1 MTQKTTLPT
10 IESLTEL
17 TSFFEPPC
25 LSLYQPTHRHT
36 PGNQQDP
43 IRFRNLVKELEA
55 SLKQKYP
62 DVETRLLLKPFET
75 LSHDQDFWN
84 HTLDGLAVLGTHSL
98 FRVFLLQRPVVE
110 LAIAADSFHTNP
122 LRSFL
127 QSAGRYQILGLS
139 LHKIQLFEGNRD
151 SLDEIQPA
159 QGVPRTI
166 DEAFLQTITELEDDD
181 LTIPDSTVISSGD
194 RNGKSTRH
202 SSRKENDDV
211 DSKAQRFFRAIDRAV
226 FNHHSQPSN
235 LPLILAAL
243 PEHHHLFH
251 SVSHNPFL
259 MKEGILVNPDVMSI
273 SELRKRAWDLLEPQY
288 NASLTTLA
296 EEFGF
301 AKSIGLGSDDIS
313 DVAAA
318 AAEGRVKTLMIESDR
333 LIAGHLNSTTGL
345 LEPYD
350 PSNPRVDDKLDD
362 LAELVGK
369 MGGRVVVMPSEQM
382 LGQTGLAAT
391 YRY

>member
-62 DVETRLLLKPFET
+62 AVETNLLLKPFET
-75 LSHDQDFWN
+75 LSQDQDFWN

-98 FRVFLLQRPVVE
+98 FRVFLLQRSVVE

-166 DEAFLQTITELEDDD
+166 NEAFPPTITKSQDDD
-181 LTIPDSTVISSGD
+181 LTIANSTTAESGGG
-194 RNGKSTRH
+194 NGKST
-202 SSRKENDDV
+202 SRSRRDNDDV
-211 DSKAQRFFRAIDRAV
+211 DDNEAQRFFRVIDRAV
-226 FNHHSQPSN
+226 LNQHSRPSD

-251 SVSHNPFL
+251 SLSHNPFL
-259 MKEGILVNPDVMSI
+259 MKEGISVNPDVMSI
-273 SELRKRAWDLLEPQY
+273 SELRRRAWHVLEPQY

-301 AKSIGLGSDDIS
+301 AKSIGLGSDDIA

-318 AAEGRVKTLMIESDR
+318 AADGRVKTLMIESDR
-333 LIAGHLNSTTGL
+333 RIAGHINSTTGI
-345 LEPYD
+345 LEPSD
-350 PSNPRVDDKLDD
+350 PSNPRVDDQLDD

-369 MGGRVVVMPSEQM
+369 MGGRVVVIPSEQM